1 MNIRGKK
8 RKSLMTGVMLSPLID
23 CVFLLLIFFL
33 VTSMIKR
40 FERQIPVTLADDTSA
55 ITDEP
60 RDDAFPLGVAK
71 TGRMFSP
78 AGKDKYGVRQ
88 FQPIADPDA
97 FLKEL
102 IGGRGGTLPVT
113 VMVERGTSFQ
123 KVIRIQDRLEL
134 IGLKNVR
141 FRIRDFP
148 LAVSGKSERLPPPQT
163 ENHRPRRR

>member
-1 MNIRGKK
+1 
-8 RKSLMTGVMLSPLID
+8 MTGVMLSPLID

-78 AGKDKYGVRQ
+78 AGQDQYGVRQ
-88 FQPIADPDA
+88 FQPIPDPDV
-97 FLKEL
+97 FLKQL
-102 IGGRGGTLPVT
+102 IGNRGGNRPVT
-113 VMVERGTSFQ
+113 VMVERGASFQ
-123 KVIRIQDRLEL
+123 KVIRTQDRLEL
-134 IGLKNVR
+134 IGFNNVR

-148 LAVSGKSERLPPPQT
+148 LVASGKSERLPPPQT
-163 ENHRPRRR
+163 ENHQPRSR

>member
-1 MNIRGKK
+1 MNLRAGR
-8 RKSLMTGVMLSPLID
+8 RKPPIHGVMLSPLID

-71 TGRMFSP
+71 TGQMYSP
-78 AGKDKYGVRQ
+78 VGQDRYGVRQ
-88 FQPIADPDA
+88 FQPILAPDG
-97 FLKEL
+97 FLKQL
-102 IGGRGGTLPVT
+102 IGDRGGNLPVT

-123 KVIRIQDRLEL
+123 KVIRTQDRLEL
-134 IGLKNVR
+134 IGFNNVR

-148 LAVSGKSERLPPPQT
+148 LEDPGNAERLPPS
-163 ENHRPRRR
+163 EIGSL